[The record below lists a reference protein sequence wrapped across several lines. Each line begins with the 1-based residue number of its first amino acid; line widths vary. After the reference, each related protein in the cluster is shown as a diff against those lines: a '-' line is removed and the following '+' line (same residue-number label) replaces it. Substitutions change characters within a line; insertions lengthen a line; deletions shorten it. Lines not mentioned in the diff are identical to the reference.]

1 MLLTADYVITQK
13 TMPPR
18 KSEEN
23 LMIKGTLIKI
33 WKSANIFGFI
43 WKQYV
48 ENFALKHL
56 FLFEICARDIC
67 EKFVCK
73 PWETIEDVIN

>member
-1 MLLTADYVITQK
+1 MLLTVDYVITQK

-33 WKSANIFGFI
+33 WKSANIF
-43 WKQYV
+43 V
-48 ENFALKHL
+48 NFTLKHL
-56 FLFEICARDIC
+56 LLFEICVRDIC
-67 EKFVCK
+67 EKFVYK
-73 PWETIEDVIN
+73 PSETIEDVRN